1 MQLTL
6 KHMLALLLIFVFP
19 AQFASAQ
26 QQPQPR
32 KYSGNGLKL
41 EIAPLT
47 LDQVRAFFIG
57 RDFQP
62 NDANYIAETGCI
74 FRSAIGNSGD
84 SINDPLVVVQLAKW
98 RVIVDG
104 QVSGVKTRELWAGV
118 WESRGVGETPA
129 IAFHWALFPTLQ
141 QYQPSDYNWGLV
153 SFALPPGTN
162 FDLELH
168 WMHNGL
174 EQKHML
180 KALECGK

>member
-1 MQLTL
+1 MQLKL
-6 KHMLALLLIFVFP
+6 KFMLLLIFIFP
-19 AQFASAQ
+19 TQFASAQ
-26 QQPQPR
+26 QQPQFQ

-62 NDANYIAETGCI
+62 NDANFIAETGCV
-74 FRSAIGNSGD
+74 FRSAIGNSGE
-84 SINDPLVVVQLAKW
+84 SANDPEVVVQLAKW
-98 RVIVDG
+98 RVLADG
-104 QVSGVKTRELWAGV
+104 QITGLKTRELWADV
-118 WESRGVGETPA
+118 WKSRGVRETPA

-141 QYQPSDYNWGLV
+141 QYQPSDYNWGLI
-153 SFALPPGTN
+153 SFALPPGTR

-168 WMHNGL
+168 WMHKGV